1 MDFPSPHA
9 SLPAGFGHVIDRSP
23 PVPSN
28 RTLEP
33 TEVVR
38 VDLPLRDCRVK
49 RHNAEA
55 LFPSE
60 SALIDELPEVLAFRR
75 EEDLAEGLGR
85 QEVQILIALRL
96 E

>member
-1 MDFPSPHA
+1 MSVRGNSA
-9 SLPAGFGHVIDRSP
+9 LPRPTRSEAEGVLHVG
-23 PVPSN
+23 
-28 RTLEP
+28 
-33 TEVVR
+33 
-38 VDLPLRDCRVK
+38 DLDVSKAQQRCCGRDCRVK